1 MLPFWWHFC
10 HVVCRAGS
18 SGKVMDASPFIN
30 LHRGGRAPKPRPPS
44 TATTKTLR
52 KQQQLCKEDSAAKKC
67 CTNNNTVKAARVALI
82 QLKIPKKRAVHGN
95 SAETAMPR
103 PKLEQ
108 CCSSNCNSAA
118 ECKRKLQ
125 NQRRAWR
132 RHPSSRPFTP
142 ALGRQK

>member
-1 MLPFWWHFC
+1 MSRSVPGWLI
-10 HVVCRAGS
+10 
-18 SGKVMDASPFIN
+18 GKGDGCEPIHQFAP
-30 LHRGGRAPKPRPPS
+30 GRTGTETATALDSNNKNTAK
-44 TATTKTLR
+44 TATTLR
-52 KQQQLCKEDSAAKKC
+52 GKQRGKNC

-82 QLKIPKKRAVHGN
+82 QLKILKKRAVHGN